1 MKFKKEDII
10 CVIPARGNSKGIKKK
25 NLQKV
30 SNKTLL
36 KYPIEYAVNSK
47 LIGTVLVTTDNSEIA
62 KAARK
67 YGAITPFIRP
77 KSISGDLA
85 TTESTLK
92 HALLSYEKIK
102 NKKFKVCIFLTCTDI
117 FRKKSWIKDGLK
129 ILKKNNKIESVFVGN
144 KTHKNFWEK
153 NTNKKY
159 KWERLKKHM
168 KNYSS
173 RQVKKYV
180 VREDTGLFCASKAS
194 LWRKGKRIGDNVEI
208 ILNDDSFS
216 VIDIHNNEDLRL
228 ANAAMKILKS

>member
-62 KAARK
+62 KAARR

-85 TTESTLK
+85 TTEST
-92 HALLSYEKIK
+92 
-102 NKKFKVCIFLTCTDI
+102 
-117 FRKKSWIKDGLK
+117 
-129 ILKKNNKIESVFVGN
+129 
-144 KTHKNFWEK
+144 
-153 NTNKKY
+153 
-159 KWERLKKHM
+159 
-168 KNYSS
+168 
-173 RQVKKYV
+173 
-180 VREDTGLFCASKAS
+180 
-194 LWRKGKRIGDNVEI
+194 
-208 ILNDDSFS
+208 
-216 VIDIHNNEDLRL
+216 
-228 ANAAMKILKS
+228 

>member
-77 KSISGDLA
+77 KSISGF
-85 TTESTLK
+85 
-92 HALLSYEKIK
+92 
-102 NKKFKVCIFLTCTDI
+102 N
-117 FRKKSWIKDGLK
+117 
-129 ILKKNNKIESVFVGN
+129 GN
-144 KTHKNFWEK
+144 
-153 NTNKKY
+153 
-159 KWERLKKHM
+159 R
-168 KNYSS
+168 
-173 RQVKKYV
+173 
-180 VREDTGLFCASKAS
+180 
-194 LWRKGKRIGDNVEI
+194 DN
-208 ILNDDSFS
+208 L
-216 VIDIHNNEDLRL
+216 
-228 ANAAMKILKS
+228 

>member
-67 YGAITPFIRP
+67 YGAITPFIIL

-92 HALLSYEKIK
+92 HALLFI
-102 NKKFKVCIFLTCTDI
+102 
-117 FRKKSWIKDGLK
+117 
-129 ILKKNNKIESVFVGN
+129 
-144 KTHKNFWEK
+144 
-153 NTNKKY
+153 
-159 KWERLKKHM
+159 
-168 KNYSS
+168 
-173 RQVKKYV
+173 
-180 VREDTGLFCASKAS
+180 
-194 LWRKGKRIGDNVEI
+194 
-208 ILNDDSFS
+208 
-216 VIDIHNNEDLRL
+216 
-228 ANAAMKILKS
+228 